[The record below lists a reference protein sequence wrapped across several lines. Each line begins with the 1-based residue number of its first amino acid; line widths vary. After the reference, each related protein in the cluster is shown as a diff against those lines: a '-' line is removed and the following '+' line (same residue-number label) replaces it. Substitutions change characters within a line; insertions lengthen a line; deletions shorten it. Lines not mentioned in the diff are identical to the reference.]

1 MDRSASTTTTIMNRS
16 PEYDKLQQILDK
28 VREVKLALA
37 GFFIQ
42 YEQGQPSWPTILD
55 QMNVLSSQV
64 TTLRALVR
72 NLLPTLRINSI
83 IPMCLSPEVDATVEQ
98 LTERRLSVF
107 NHDFMPQLLRTKN
120 LPEIDERERLL
131 NTNSNSSISG
141 SGFGRPMLNPN
152 EIQMRVQELNAAL
165 HSTHDILQGTK
176 AATDKTEKQFDLQRF
191 TNPSDTKQL
200 LEAMNYGT
208 ALKTPDASTSL
219 TRNEQANLNQQM
231 SNQPQRSQVPSL
243 RIKTVSKANR

>member
-1 MDRSASTTTTIMNRS
+1 
-16 PEYDKLQQILDK
+16 
-28 VREVKLALA
+28 
-37 GFFIQ
+37 
-42 YEQGQPSWPTILD
+42 
-55 QMNVLSSQV
+55 
-64 TTLRALVR
+64 
-72 NLLPTLRINSI
+72 
-83 IPMCLSPEVDATVEQ
+83 
-98 LTERRLSVF
+98 
-107 NHDFMPQLLRTKN
+107 MPQLLRTKN